1 MSNLHVSRMLK
12 QQLHKLFLFACL
24 SLSNTIDA
32 QSIKQLLKQGTEAT
46 NRKDFSAAAQI
57 YNQIIL
63 QDSSNI
69 EYQLLFADASRL
81 NFDNDVSLHWYQK
94 IYKKDNGKTYKEIP
108 FYIAMQLKTNGSIKK
123 QKSILINITKNNVLV
138 RTKKSSV

>member
-1 MSNLHVSRMLK
+1 MLK
-12 QQLHKLFLFACL
+12 QQIHKLFLFACL
-24 SLSNTIDA
+24 LLSITINA

-46 NRKDFSAAAQI
+46 NRKDFSSASQI
-57 YNQIIL
+57 YNQIIF

-94 IYKKDNGKTYKEIP
+94 IYKNSEI
-108 FYIAMQLKTNGSIKK
+108 
-123 QKSILINITKNNVLV
+123 
-138 RTKKSSV
+138 